1 MEKKLETFSTI
12 VDESG
17 FIIEVVSDTIITISD
32 NEFGGRD
39 ASLEVN
45 PKAVTLSIGNTKVDI
60 SHLLEIEDAKEKIIN
75 STLDVLEAG
84 NILMDYDEE

>member
-17 FIIEVVSDTIITISD
+17 FIIEVVSDTIITIQD

-45 PKAVTLSIGNTKVDI
+45 PKSVTLSIGDTKVDI
-60 SHLLEIEDAKEKIIN
+60 GYLLQIEDAKEKIVN
-75 STLDVLEAG
+75 STLDELLARD
-84 NILMDYDEE
+84 ILTDYDEE